1 MLREISRTRTSRR
14 IVLDRWASRLVI
26 LGGAIII
33 ASILAILFVIVGEV
47 WPLFRKPTAT
57 PAGTYAVPDA
67 MLASG
72 PAGGGAGGAGE
83 YRAIAFAVTHGGPV
97 SLRSR
102 HRDAAAA
109 AALGH

>member
-1 MLREISRTRTSRR
+1 MAAIRTDTLREVSRARTNRR

-26 LGGAIII
+26 LGGVIII

-67 MLASG
+67 TLASG
-72 PAGGGAGGAGE
+72 LAGGD
-83 YRAIAFAVTHGGPV
+83 AVGV
-97 SLRSR
+97 
-102 HRDAAAA
+102 DE
-109 AALGH
+109 

>member
-33 ASILAILFVIVGEV
+33 GSILAILFVIVGEV

-67 MLASG
+67 TLASG
-72 PAGGGAGGAGE
+72 PAGGGAGGGGENPWIAVSVAQAGPGD
-83 YRAIAFAVTHGGPV
+83 FV
-97 SLRSR
+97 SL
-102 HRDAAAA
+102 
-109 AALGH
+109 

>member
-26 LGGAIII
+26 LGGVIII
-33 ASILAILFVIVGEV
+33 GSILAILFVIVGEV

-67 MLASG
+67 TLASG
-72 PAGGGAGGAGE
+72 PAGGGAVGVGE
-83 YRAIAFAVTHGGPV
+83 YPEIPVPITPARTGRFV
-97 SLRSR
+97 SLQG
-102 HRDAAAA
+102 AA
-109 AALGH
+109 GP